1 MTGSKRNPYKI
12 NWFKFYPS
20 DLIEIIEMTDAEA
33 GKRIKQFIKNLM
45 QNRAP
50 QGSIEERMLQEAGE
64 FSRRQSERIRNYWNS
79 KKKPTEP
86 EEELPRERP
95 RPRPRRQGTEPPP
108 IPPEVQKVIDARN
121 NLR

>member
-1 MTGSKRNPYKI
+1 MTDSSKMKSKAERSRSSKLV
-12 NWFKFYPS
+12 WFKFWPS

-79 KKKPTEP
+79 QKRPAKRETKGS
-86 EEELPRERP
+86 PRQEF
-95 RPRPRRQGTEPPP
+95 EPPP
-108 IPPEVQKVIDARN
+108 SPAMEKMNKR
-121 NLR
+121 

>member
-1 MTGSKRNPYKI
+1 MTGSKRKPYKI

-33 GKRIKQFIKNLM
+33 GKRIKQFIKNLT

-50 QGSIEERMLQEAGE
+50 QGSLEERMLQEAGE

-79 KKKPTEP
+79 KKEPTKP
-86 EEELPRERP
+86 EEEPPRERP
-95 RPRPRRQGTEPPP
+95 QRNRPTPRPPK
-108 IPPEVQKVIDARN
+108 IPPSPVMEQNPEKFR
-121 NLR
+121 

>member
-1 MTGSKRNPYKI
+1 MTESRTQKRKPYKI

-79 KKKPTEP
+79 QKRPAK
-86 EEELPRERP
+86 RETKGSQ
-95 RPRPRRQGTEPPP
+95 RQEFEPPP
-108 IPPEVQKVIDARN
+108 SPAMEKMNKR
-121 NLR
+121 

>member
-1 MTGSKRNPYKI
+1 MTESRTQKRKPYKI

-79 KKKPTEP
+79 QKRPAKRETKGS
-86 EEELPRERP
+86 PRQEF
-95 RPRPRRQGTEPPP
+95 EPPP
-108 IPPEVQKVIDARN
+108 SPAMEKMNKR
-121 NLR
+121 

>member
-1 MTGSKRNPYKI
+1 MTESRTQKRKPYKI

-50 QGSIEERMLQEAGE
+50 QGTIEERMLQEAGE
-64 FSRRQSERIRNYWNS
+64 FSRRQSERIATYWKNKRDNS
-79 KKKPTEP
+79 QQQRKQDSCQEFK
-86 EEELPRERP
+86 
-95 RPRPRRQGTEPPP
+95 PPP
-108 IPPEVQKVIDARN
+108 SPAMAKMNKR
-121 NLR
+121 